1 MGVCVVNHEN
11 RIFSWKGIPRSSRII
26 IITTMIIVVLITP
39 NLAEGYYES
48 SWEQVEKSSENNYN
62 SAIIDENGDA
72 WVFGDN
78 GEIVLGN
85 NQESAAYPS
94 GMCAERVAIWKAG
107 SMYPEMIIKK
117 LAISASSV
125 TSTVDKPVGPCG
137 ACRQTLSEYEINQK
151 SPFPV
156 IFMGEV
162 GEVVKTESLL
172 SLLPFS
178 FDSSYL

>member
-1 MGVCVVNHEN
+1 MKKIEISTSATIYKNILELSIEDRVLMN
-11 RIFSWKGIPRSSRII
+11 R
-26 IITTMIIVVLITP
+26 
-39 NLAEGYYES
+39 
-48 SWEQVEKSSENNYN
+48 
-62 SAIIDENGDA
+62 AIEARKKAYAPYSKFNVGA
-72 WVFGDN
+72 ALLLEN
-78 GEIVLGN
+78 GEIILGN
-85 NQESAAYPS
+85 NQENAAYPS

-107 SMYPEMIIKK
+107 STFPDVKIKK
-117 LAISASSV
+117 LAITASS
-125 TSTVDKPVGPCG
+125 TISKVDKPVGPCG

-151 SPFPV
+151 EPFSV